1 MFGYLPKNEALVLS
15 GMRHGAIREMNGL
28 LIIMDLIIKSSDT
41 KLKLILA
48 FLMGDED
55 MSESF
60 KNWTENKPIF

>member
-15 GMRHGAIREMNGL
+15 GMRHRTIREMNGL
-28 LIIMDLIIKSSDT
+28 LIIMDPIIKSSDT

-48 FLMGDED
+48 FSMDDED

-60 KNWTENKPIF
+60 KNWIQNKLIF